1 MPHAQAIRPDPS
13 AESGAGADLRFR
25 RRTEDAEDATIVHV
39 QETLEGLRA
48 LLPDEALDG
57 SDIAETRFRIRL
69 ASNAGQR
76 STASYL
82 IQKMYGWR
90 GYSASAP
97 GAAAP
102 GITLVASDA
111 ERALATISV
120 GFDSPQGLVVEQ
132 LYPDEI
138 GQLRRGGASLCEF
151 TKLAVDGADRSRE
164 VLAMIFHIA
173 YMYSRRLNRCT
184 DLVIE
189 VNPRHVRFYE
199 RMLGFAPLGP
209 ERLCPRVGAPAV
221 LMRLR
226 LEHAQEQI
234 ERFGGRREGAV
245 PTRTLY
251 PHFFSVEEENGI
263 VARLLTLG

>member
-1 MPHAQAIRPDPS
+1 MTHVQAVERDSS
-13 AESGAGADLRFR
+13 AGSRAREGMAAGGF
-25 RRTEDAEDATIVHV
+25 EDATIVQV
-39 QETLEGLRA
+39 METFAGLQA
-48 LLPDEALDG
+48 LLPG
-57 SDIAETRFRIRL
+57 SNGNRHSAGQARFRIRL
-69 ASNAGQR
+69 ASSEGQR

-82 IQKMYGWR
+82 IHKMYGWR

-97 GAAAP
+97 RAVP
-102 GITLVASDA
+102 SGITLVASDA
-111 ERALATISV
+111 ERALATISI
-120 GFDSPQGLVVEQ
+120 GFDAQKGLVVEQ

-138 GQLRRGGASLCEF
+138 RQLRDEGAVLCEF

-199 RMLGFAPLGP
+199 RMLGFVQLGP
-209 ERLCPRVGAPAV
+209 EKLCPRVGAPAV
-221 LMRLR
+221 LMRLQ

-234 ERFGGRREGAV
+234 ARFGGRRGSGV
-245 PTRTLY
+245 SSRTLY
-251 PHFFSVEEENGI
+251 PYFFSPEEENGI
-263 VARLLTLG
+263 VGRLLTLG

>member
-1 MPHAQAIRPDPS
+1 MPHAPAIQPDSS
-13 AESGAGADLRFR
+13 AEPRIGADARHR
-25 RRTEDAEDATIVHV
+25 AEDGEDATIVHV
-39 QETLEGLRA
+39 QETFQGLRA
-48 LLPDEALDG
+48 RVPDEAAD
-57 SDIAETRFRIRL
+57 ATCTAQTRFRIRL

-90 GYSASAP
+90 GYSSSTP
-97 GAAAP
+97 GATLP

-111 ERALATISV
+111 QRALATISV
-120 GFDSPQGLVVEQ
+120 GFDSPSGLVVEQ
-132 LYPDEI
+132 LYPEEI
-138 GQLRRGGASLCEF
+138 RQLRRDGALLCEF

-173 YMYSRRLNRCT
+173 YMYSRRLHRCT

-189 VNPRHVRFYE
+189 VNPRHVRFYA
-199 RMLGFAPLGP
+199 RMLGFTPLGP

-226 LEHAQEQI
+226 LEHAQQQI
-234 ERFGGRREGAV
+234 ERFGGRRKTGV

-251 PHFFSVEEENGI
+251 PLFFSTEEENGI

>member
-1 MPHAQAIRPDPS
+1 MPHAQTIQPDPS
-13 AESGAGADLRFR
+13 AESRAGGDLRFR
-25 RRTEDAEDATIVHV
+25 CRTEDVDDATIVHV

-48 LLPDEALDG
+48 LLPDEAVDATG
-57 SDIAETRFRIRL
+57 NAETRFRIRL

-90 GYSASAP
+90 GYSASTP
-97 GAAAP
+97 GAAVR

-111 ERALATISV
+111 ERALATISI
-120 GFDSPQGLVVEQ
+120 GFDSQQGLVVEQ

-138 GQLRRGGASLCEF
+138 AQLRREGASLCEF
-151 TKLAVDGADRSRE
+151 TKLAVDGAERSRE

-199 RMLGFAPLGP
+199 RMLGFVPVGP

-234 ERFGGRREGAV
+234 WLFGGRRESGV
-245 PTRTLY
+245 STRTLY